1 VVLFRCSQ
9 PILISRAIRYV
20 QTPIN
25 KEDDRLEGYWLIII
39 AIVIYVGLAV
49 STATYQHGLNK
60 LRIMVRGTLTSL
72 IHDRSLSRRRNPYED
87 AITVGL
93 VSTDVSALEN
103 VSDMFHETWGN
114 FAEVVV
120 GTYLLSQQVGW
131 LCGLPLFLV
140 FLASRTSKYVA
151 KNLKT
156 RQSDWNAATQR
167 RLAVT
172 SAVLGSMRDVKM
184 LGMQGA
190 AEEHILRLRHEEMD
204 KARRVRWMMVVYNAS
219 GKLALSE
226 STDEIMLTAG

>member
-1 VVLFRCSQ
+1 
-9 PILISRAIRYV
+9 
-20 QTPIN
+20 
-25 KEDDRLEGYWLIII
+25 
-39 AIVIYVGLAV
+39 
-49 STATYQHGLNK
+49 
-60 LRIMVRGTLTSL
+60 
-72 IHDRSLSRRRNPYED
+72 
-87 AITVGL
+87 

-204 KARRVRWMMVVYNAS
+204 KARRVRWMMVIYNAS
-219 GKLALSE
+219 GELIPSE
-226 STDEIMLTAG
+226 STDEIMLTVSSERVGHVCTGYHDYSLRCACGRQGLKA